1 MKRAMEFFNQKVVA
15 MNKNNLLSKETEMP
29 DEDRS
34 LIDSLLS
41 GNQDAFSRLLSK
53 YKDLVYNLC
62 YRLLEDPIDAED
74 CSQETFIKVYYALK
88 GFKFKSSFKTWLCRI
103 TINTC
108 KNKMAS
114 RDYRWRRKMVELDKP
129 VLMIDDILMPEVEDP
144 GASPETIIIKKETI
158 RRVLKAIGS
167 LPTLEKT
174 LIILCDLEDT
184 SYEEIAAITGLK
196 LGTVKSKLARAR
208 HHLRGRLE
216 GAI

>member
-1 MKRAMEFFNQKVVA
+1 
-15 MNKNNLLSKETEMP
+15 MNKNNLLSNGTGMP

-53 YKDLVYNLC
+53 YKDLVYNVC

-74 CSQETFIKVYYALK
+74 CSQETFIKVYYGLK
-88 GFKFKSSFKTWLCRI
+88 DFQFKSSFKTWLYRI
-103 TINTC
+103 TVNTC
-108 KNKMAS
+108 KNKLTS
-114 RDYRWRRKMVELDKP
+114 KEYRRRLNMVELDKP
-129 VLMIDDILMPEVEDP
+129 VPMIDDILMPEIEDP
-144 GASPETIIIKKETI
+144 HASPEAMTIKKETT

-174 LIILCDLEDT
+174 LIVLCDLEGA

-208 HHLRGRLE
+208 HRLRGRLE